1 MTFSVNHGAQWPLA
15 QIQTLKY
22 GELVLTGGKMLVA
35 KLPAGAIILRGGVNF
50 VTQDDDGNTNTVTY
64 AIGTDSDPDRFV
76 AALSA
81 VTAASWVP
89 FTIGLGYTNVG
100 GENVY
105 ITPSA
110 ALDGDSTQGEFHL
123 VLEYILVG
131 RANETQTH

>member
-1 MTFSVNHGAQWPLA
+1 MNFQVNHGAQWPLVSM
-15 QIQTLKY
+15 QTMKF
-22 GELVLTGGKMLVA
+22 GELVLTDGKMLVA
-35 KLPAGAIILRGGVNF
+35 KLPAGAIILRGGINF
-50 VTQDDDGNTNTVTY
+50 VTQDDDTNTNTVTY
-64 AIGTDSDPDRFV
+64 AIGTGSDPDRFV

-89 FTIGLGYTNVG
+89 FTIGLGYANVG

-123 VLEYILVG
+123 ILEYIIPG